1 MDLYSRTDMRLALSN
16 MENLTELIASGGV
29 PLQQTLASMLTE
41 AGQYIRRERSFEGVN
56 FEPVV
61 VPVNRD
67 VAENI
72 SVIMSEIMQ
81 FDQMKDKVVKGMDK
95 ELKSEA
101 KKSFGDN
108 STGGAGATSI
118 NFTSIMHNV
127 IDQMLFALK
136 AEETVQKTLELL
148 KKPNPEKPVLTLS
161 NTMGSLIARQAQD
174 QGLQPG
180 DKMDVDFGTLLHRY
194 LDRSRDVIIGNPYGE
209 KKRHHLTDAELG
221 TATTNKYNSIQR
233 LINETNFDGI
243 PVSPIDY
250 ITFRLTQ
257 EGYRVGEVTGR
268 EHIANYDVEGNL
280 TYQRRSNQERS
291 KANVVQTVKSFNE
304 GHLDVIILN
313 RSGSTGI
320 SLHASEKF
328 SDQRQR
334 HMVVVQSERDINAFM
349 QMLGRVH
356 RTGQVVPPNFTL
368 LMGDVP
374 AEKRPGAVLSKK
386 MASLNANTTAAR
398 KSAFSLA
405 NTPDFM
411 NEYGDIVVT
420 EVMKA
425 NPEIHARLDFPL
437 ETAGNLLS
445 SENAI
450 SKVTGRI
457 PLLPL
462 AEQEAIYDSIE
473 KQYTEY
479 VARQEALGESILEAS
494 TLNLDARMLSRME
507 VLAAD
512 VNSRSPFT
520 SPVYAEIADVKNP
533 QKPYTTLQVI
543 NSLRQ
548 TLSLPEVHSITSNS
562 SSEII
567 EISQQ
572 KVKQEIADLE
582 ERADKY
588 RLTVTSERAAGV
600 DNHLKQVSS
609 ILSEFPVGQP
619 VCLTTDKQERFYGV
633 VSKMKHNNIGASP
646 VAPSAWEIK
655 LLVADSVRELSIPL
669 SQVNTGKER
678 SIRLI
683 FVNQTEEKIP
693 VYDLFDHLQSRTR
706 EKRQIF
712 TGNLLRAWEKFPGRM
727 INFTDAGGNIRQ
739 GLLTPRGFDCENAL
753 EKMPVKMPTIE
764 DASRFL
770 TEYGGQLKTGDE
782 KLTIKQSNRGD
793 CFIMQTPKGK
803 DEGGKYFLDE
813 KILEIIQDD
822 FYSVSDRM
830 ACQLDK
836 DKLEPLLEYLMGEKG
851 YSLAAYEMTGAA
863 RAMLGVELPSFSEAP
878 PTPEPFLSN
887 EPNVQE
893 GTGDLL
899 NQHDNTDIPVE
910 DNFSFN
916 DTVIETTPSPQQRGT
931 PEKNIAKLLERGGLL
946 QTVMESDDFHL
957 MIENEP
963 YIPLVIERHGNEM
976 YLTHYLSEN
985 GDVFIDSEMVFTIA
999 HNGSLR
1005 LKETATSAFGQ
1016 EWRNCDRSYATMF
1029 SKNLLDQGFIE
1040 AIKNLLAK
1048 TENTLEEH
1056 DSEET
1061 LDTQSKPL
1069 LNAITLLSGENVAT
1083 FLREG
1088 NVFDEITKSEEFL
1101 LMVNGE
1107 TPGQTI
1113 FIERKNDLLIFTA
1126 ENKSFPEDLSTK
1138 SIAFKINEDSTF
1150 TYERTDTFS
1159 MDGSS
1164 EYFDENEADQFVA
1177 QLRKDG
1183 YPKQIQVQRCNPPP
1197 LPKDLKDYLELSSK
1211 KELSLP
1217 PDQKDEKYVGKNSAE
1232 IIESTFSTA
1241 NTNNHSSQTLP
1252 LLEDKGITL
1261 QNSEI
1266 ENSLTPTHNELD
1278 LETWLQAVHDLGLES
1293 ERSHHIE
1300 NIQKA
1305 QESNK
1310 DLTVSSYLTKIIE
1323 GDVGRY
1329 RPYQERGSRL
1339 LNTVQLLLAEG
1350 GQLDIWGRVT
1360 LKHNRYE
1367 CVQKDDVLTVQVK
1380 KGNSVE
1386 TILQAKGDRIERTTV
1401 KQADV
1406 DQFNKLAEHL
1416 GVSTIQQLIQQNQR

>member
-1 MDLYSRTDMRLALSN
+1 
-16 MENLTELIASGGV
+16 
-29 PLQQTLASMLTE
+29 
-41 AGQYIRRERSFEGVN
+41 
-56 FEPVV
+56 
-61 VPVNRD
+61 
-67 VAENI
+67 
-72 SVIMSEIMQ
+72 
-81 FDQMKDKVVKGMDK
+81 
-95 ELKSEA
+95 
-101 KKSFGDN
+101 
-108 STGGAGATSI
+108 
-118 NFTSIMHNV
+118 
-127 IDQMLFALK
+127 
-136 AEETVQKTLELL
+136 
-148 KKPNPEKPVLTLS
+148 
-161 NTMGSLIARQAQD
+161 
-174 QGLQPG
+174 
-180 DKMDVDFGTLLHRY
+180 
-194 LDRSRDVIIGNPYGE
+194 
-209 KKRHHLTDAELG
+209 
-221 TATTNKYNSIQR
+221 
-233 LINETNFDGI
+233 
-243 PVSPIDY
+243 
-250 ITFRLTQ
+250 
-257 EGYRVGEVTGR
+257 
-268 EHIANYDVEGNL
+268 
-280 TYQRRSNQERS
+280 
-291 KANVVQTVKSFNE
+291 
-304 GHLDVIILN
+304 
-313 RSGSTGI
+313 
-320 SLHASEKF
+320 
-328 SDQRQR
+328 
-334 HMVVVQSERDINAFM
+334 
-349 QMLGRVH
+349 
-356 RTGQVVPPNFTL
+356 
-368 LMGDVP
+368 
-374 AEKRPGAVLSKK
+374 

-420 EVMKA
+420 EVMNA

-462 AEQEAIYDSIE
+462 AEQETIYDSIE
-473 KQYTEY
+473 NQYTEY

-582 ERADKY
+582 ERVGKY

-633 VSKMKHNNIGASP
+633 VSKMKHNNIAASP

-693 VYDLFDHLQSRTR
+693 IYDLFDHLQSRTR
-706 EKRQIF
+706 EQRQIF

-727 INFTDAGGNIRQ
+727 INFTDTGGNIRQ

-793 CFIMQTPKGK
+793 CFVMQTPKGK

-851 YSLAAYEMTGAA
+851 YSLLAHEMTGAA

-957 MIENEP
+957 RIENEP
-963 YIPLVIERHGNEM
+963 YIPLMIERHGNEM

-1005 LKETATSAFGQ
+1005 LKETATSALGQ

-1029 SKNLLDQGFIE
+1029 SKNLLDQGFPE
-1040 AIKNLLAK
+1040 AIENQLTKSENAFEQHNS
-1048 TENTLEEH
+1048 ENTVQIQ
-1056 DSEET
+1056 SES
-1061 LDTQSKPL
+1061 LPD
-1069 LNAITLLSGENVAT
+1069 AIPPPSGENVAAL
-1083 FLREG
+1083 FKEG
-1088 NVFDEITKSEEFL
+1088 NVFD
-1101 LMVNGE
+1101 
-1107 TPGQTI
+1107 
-1113 FIERKNDLLIFTA
+1113 
-1126 ENKSFPEDLSTK
+1126 
-1138 SIAFKINEDSTF
+1138 
-1150 TYERTDTFS
+1150 
-1159 MDGSS
+1159 
-1164 EYFDENEADQFVA
+1164 
-1177 QLRKDG
+1177 
-1183 YPKQIQVQRCNPPP
+1183 
-1197 LPKDLKDYLELSSK
+1197 
-1211 KELSLP
+1211 
-1217 PDQKDEKYVGKNSAE
+1217 VGKNSAE
-1232 IIESTFSTA
+1232 IIEATFSPG

-1261 QNSEI
+1261 QNFEL
-1266 ENSLTPTHNELD
+1266 ENSLAPTHNEFD
-1278 LETWLQAVHDLGLES
+1278 LETWLQAVYDLGLES

-1350 GQLDIWGRVT
+1350 GQLDIWGGVT

-1367 CVQKDDVLTVQVK
+1367 CVQKDDVLTIQVK
-1380 KGNSVE
+1380 KGNSAE
-1386 TILQAKGDRIERTTV
+1386 TILQAKGDRIERTIV

-1416 GVSTIQQLIQQNQR
+1416 GVNTIQQLIQQNQR